1 MPSKCQQCDKVAN
14 YGLAEILHCGDH
26 RLPNEKNLRAK
37 YCDECDRQASFGFL
51 VPSKCSDHKLDDMTD
66 LKHKSC
72 NHPGCDK
79 RQAKGSFC
87 SEHGTGKNTKHRTC
101 YCGKIASYSNEGGRP
116 EFCNDHKEPGMVNV
130 KNKPKEEVKCLEHGE
145 SKCDLCFYEL
155 NPTSERT
162 INHNYKSSMI
172 NEMISLPDWAEIKL
186 DTSKSSKKLVIR
198 LNLDSYR
205 KDGKLVKSCFVE
217 QPSKSLAEGKPV
229 KINKKKLNERIKLC
243 LDEVARFTSEPDNQI
258 EISLP

>member
-14 YGLAEILHCGDH
+14 YGLDEILNCGD

-51 VPSKCSDHKLDDMTD
+51 VP
-66 LKHKSC
+66 
-72 NHPGCDK
+72 
-79 RQAKGSFC
+79 
-87 SEHGTGKNTKHRTC
+87 
-101 YCGKIASYSNEGGRP
+101 
-116 EFCNDHKEPGMVNV
+116 
-130 KNKPKEEVKCLEHGE
+130 

-186 DTSKSSKKLVIR
+186 NTSKSSKKLVIR

-243 LDEVARFTSEPDNQI
+243 LDEVAKFTSEPDNQI
-258 EISLP
+258 DFLFCIYQHAA